1 METVEIL
8 GEGIF
13 LHLHLLLPPLHLL
26 GEFSLFL
33 QIPKRV
39 PQELMHG
46 RVELGVVLYLLMGET
61 RGGSVDR
68 MTEEGLWVGV
78 RGALDLRDHG
88 MGELVN
94 GVIQVVLAIQVGE
107 MEMAQAVTAA
117 PVVVV
122 LETRQFLPLQLQL

>member
-1 METVEIL
+1 METVEVR

-13 LHLHLLLPPLHLL
+13 LHHHLPPLHLI
-26 GEFSLFL
+26 GELSLFL

-46 RVELGVVLYLLMGET
+46 RVELGVVLYLQMGET
-61 RGGSVDR
+61 HGGSVDKT
-68 MTEEGLWVGV
+68 TEEGLWVGV
-78 RGALDLRDHG
+78 HGAQDLREHG

-94 GVIQVVLAIQVGE
+94 GVMQVVLAIQVGE

-122 LETRQFLPLQLQL
+122 LETLQFLPPQLQL